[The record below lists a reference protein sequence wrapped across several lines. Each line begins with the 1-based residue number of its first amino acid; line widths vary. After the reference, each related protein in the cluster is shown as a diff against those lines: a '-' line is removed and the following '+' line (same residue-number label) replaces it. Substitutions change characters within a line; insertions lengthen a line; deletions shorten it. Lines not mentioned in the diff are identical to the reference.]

1 MKGFDREVQTSSLQ
15 GVKRRQTEVPS
26 KGFPKRGDANRR
38 GGGRAYLMLNQAETA
53 KETEGNMF
61 AFMVDVRYRIGKVAG
76 ELRDFLKHAEV
87 LGVRYAIG
95 TLRNQASSNQA
106 QQDLGSRNGG
116 IRNLIKSTRV
126 NEANVAVIST
136 NGRRKHRRPVD
147 DFPGIG
153 GSL

>member
-1 MKGFDREVQTSSLQ
+1 V
-15 GVKRRQTEVPS
+15 
-26 KGFPKRGDANRR
+26 
-38 GGGRAYLMLNQAETA
+38 YLALNQAEAA

-61 AFMVDVRYRIGKVAG
+61 AFMVDVRYRIGKVTG

-95 TLRNQASSNQA
+95 TLKTQASSNLA
-106 QQDLGSRNGG
+106 QQDQGSRNGG
-116 IRNLIKSTRV
+116 IRNLMKTTRV
-126 NEANVAVIST
+126 NEANVAAINT
-136 NGRRKHRRPVD
+136 NGRCKYGRPVD

>member
-1 MKGFDREVQTSSLQ
+1 V
-15 GVKRRQTEVPS
+15 
-26 KGFPKRGDANRR
+26 
-38 GGGRAYLMLNQAETA
+38 YLALNQAEAA

-95 TLRNQASSNQA
+95 TLKTQASSNQA
-106 QQDLGSRNGG
+106 LQDLGSQNDG
-116 IRNLIKSTRV
+116 IRNLMKSTCV
-126 NEANVAVIST
+126 NEANVSAIST
-136 NGRRKHRRPVD
+136 NGRCKHRRPVD

-153 GSL
+153 GSLQ